1 MKCLA
6 IADLFI
12 NAAMM
17 DAGLKAL
24 KDKGIAVEVREWS
37 HESIE
42 KLQEDNLLVEQQG
55 SEALALPAAVS
66 PARGQ
71 RGWIVRPLPPE

>member
-17 DAGLKAL
+17 ESVSTCAS
-24 KDKGIAVEVREWS
+24 V
-37 HESIE
+37 ESITMIGIE
-42 KLQEDNLLVEQQG
+42 VWLC
-55 SEALALPAAVS
+55 SAS
-66 PARGQ
+66 S
-71 RGWIVRPLPPE
+71 

>member
-17 DAGLKAL
+17 DTGLKAL
-24 KDKGIAVEVREWS
+24 KDKGITVEVREWS

-42 KLQEDNLLVEQQG
+42 NCKRIIYWLNSKVLRRWRC
-55 SEALALPAAVS
+55 LPLCF
-66 PARGQ
+66 RC
-71 RGWIVRPLPPE
+71 

>member
-17 DAGLKAL
+17 ESGLKAL
-24 KDKGIAVEVREWS
+24 RDKGISRNTRVVT
-37 HESIE
+37 
-42 KLQEDNLLVEQQG
+42 
-55 SEALALPAAVS
+55 
-66 PARGQ
+66 
-71 RGWIVRPLPPE
+71 

>member
-17 DAGLKAL
+17 ESGLKAL
-24 KDKGIAVEVREWS
+24 RDNGIEVEVREWS
-37 HESIE
+37 HGSVE
-42 KLQEDNLLVEQQG
+42 KLQEDNLRLNRKEQKPWPYRKRCFRERMILT
-55 SEALALPAAVS
+55 S
-66 PARGQ
+66 
-71 RGWIVRPLPPE
+71 

>member
-17 DAGLKAL
+17 ESGLKAL
-24 KDKGIAVEVREWS
+24 
-37 HESIE
+37 
-42 KLQEDNLLVEQQG
+42 
-55 SEALALPAAVS
+55 
-66 PARGQ
+66 
-71 RGWIVRPLPPE
+71 

>member
-17 DAGLKAL
+17 ESGLNAL
-24 KDKGIAVEVREWS
+24 R
-37 HESIE
+37 
-42 KLQEDNLLVEQQG
+42 DNG
-55 SEALALPAAVS
+55 
-66 PARGQ
+66 
-71 RGWIVRPLPPE
+71 

>member
-17 DAGLKAL
+17 ESGLKAL
-24 KDKGIAVEVREWS
+24 RD
-37 HESIE
+37 
-42 KLQEDNLLVEQQG
+42 
-55 SEALALPAAVS
+55 
-66 PARGQ
+66 
-71 RGWIVRPLPPE
+71 

>member
-17 DAGLKAL
+17 EAGLKAL
-24 KDKGIAVEVREWS
+24 KDKGIKVEVREWS
-37 HESIE
+37 HDS
-42 KLQEDNLLVEQQG
+42 V
-55 SEALALPAAVS
+55 
-66 PARGQ
+66 
-71 RGWIVRPLPPE
+71 

>member
-17 DAGLKAL
+17 ESGLKAL
-24 KDKGIAVEVREWS
+24 RDNGIEVEVREWS
-37 HESIE
+37 HGSVE
-42 KLQEDNLLVEQQG
+42 KLQEDNLRVE
-55 SEALALPAAVS
+55 
-66 PARGQ
+66 
-71 RGWIVRPLPPE
+71 

>member
-17 DAGLKAL
+17 ESGLKAL
-24 KDKGIAVEVREWS
+24 RDKEL
-37 HESIE
+37 
-42 KLQEDNLLVEQQG
+42 K
-55 SEALALPAAVS
+55 
-66 PARGQ
+66 
-71 RGWIVRPLPPE
+71 

>member
-17 DAGLKAL
+17 ESGLK
-24 KDKGIAVEVREWS
+24 
-37 HESIE
+37 
-42 KLQEDNLLVEQQG
+42 
-55 SEALALPAAVS
+55 
-66 PARGQ
+66 
-71 RGWIVRPLPPE
+71 

>member
-17 DAGLKAL
+17 DAGLNAL
-24 KDKGIAVEVREWS
+24 KDKGIAVEVRGLNR
-37 HESIE
+37 
-42 KLQEDNLLVEQQG
+42 KEQKPWPYRKRCFRERMILT
-55 SEALALPAAVS
+55 S
-66 PARGQ
+66 
-71 RGWIVRPLPPE
+71 

>member
-17 DAGLKAL
+17 ESGLKAL
-24 KDKGIAVEVREWS
+24 RDNGIEVEVREWS
-37 HESIE
+37 HDSVE
-42 KLQEDNLLVEQQG
+42 KLQEPRFYV
-55 SEALALPAAVS
+55 STSKSIIKALINMHSFEIQLS
-66 PARGQ
+66 PIG
-71 RGWIVRPLPPE
+71 

>member
-17 DAGLKAL
+17 EAGLKAL
-24 KDKGIAVEVREWS
+24 KDKGIKVEVRECHMTLS
-37 HESIE
+37 R
-42 KLQEDNLLVEQQG
+42 KLQEDNLCVELEGQ
-55 SEALALPAAVS
+55 EAVALPERLLQGADD
-66 PARGQ
+66 
-71 RGWIVRPLPPE
+71 IEI

>member
-17 DAGLKAL
+17 ESGLKAL
-24 KDKGIAVEVREWS
+24 R
-37 HESIE
+37 
-42 KLQEDNLLVEQQG
+42 DNGLK
-55 SEALALPAAVS
+55 
-66 PARGQ
+66 
-71 RGWIVRPLPPE
+71 

>member
-24 KDKGIAVEVREWS
+24 KDKGITVEVREWS

-42 KLQEDNLLVEQQG
+42 KLQEDNLRVEQQG
-55 SEALALPAAVS
+55 SEGCCLPPCFRALRRLRSCP
-66 PARGQ
+66 
-71 RGWIVRPLPPE
+71 VRPG

>member
-17 DAGLKAL
+17 ESGLKAL
-24 KDKGIAVEVREWS
+24 RDNGIEVEVREWS
-37 HESIE
+37 HGS
-42 KLQEDNLLVEQQG
+42 VENFRKIICGLNRKEQKPWPYRKRCFRNG
-55 SEALALPAAVS
+55 
-66 PARGQ
+66 
-71 RGWIVRPLPPE
+71 

>member
-17 DAGLKAL
+17 ESGLKAL
-24 KDKGIAVEVREWS
+24 RDNGIEVEVREWS
-37 HESIE
+37 HDS
-42 KLQEDNLLVEQQG
+42 VEENFRKIICGLNRKEQKPWPYRKRCFRERMILT
-55 SEALALPAAVS
+55 S
-66 PARGQ
+66 
-71 RGWIVRPLPPE
+71 

>member
-17 DAGLKAL
+17 ESGLKAL
-24 KDKGIAVEVREWS
+24 RDNGIEVEVREWS
-37 HESIE
+37 HDSVE
-42 KLQEDNLLVEQQG
+42 KLQEDICGLNRKEQKPWPYRKRCFRERMILT
-55 SEALALPAAVS
+55 S
-66 PARGQ
+66 
-71 RGWIVRPLPPE
+71 